1 MENVGMR
8 LNYYL
13 IECHNMKYVLKIP
26 ITILVIYWVIAVN
39 YYSYTIGFKFL
50 IPILI
55 GAFILSFIML
65 ALILRGIK

>member
-1 MENVGMR
+1 
-8 LNYYL
+8 
-13 IECHNMKYVLKIP
+13 MKYVLKIP